1 MRRVNNFEINEYRST
16 VKPNFQVI
24 VLRITGV
31 S

>member
-1 MRRVNNFEINEYRST
+1 MPRVNNFEINEYRST
-16 VKPNFQVI
+16 DKSNFQVI